1 MHHYFQKKRKM
12 NENEFEYFLSDRVFN
27 YKIEKKYFGRV
38 HKSMNLMQSSIS
50 EFAEK
55 IKKPYAH
62 AWCGGKF
69 IGEVNKE
76 NWLKSTIIGLDF
88 DRGEMSVDNVYEK
101 FKEFGITPNLHYD
114 TFSTTKK
121 LHKFRVVL
129 FLDHPINNQKVFTK
143 MMVNLEKILPIDTQ
157 CKNVSR
163 IFYGGTNVTITNQDT
178 VSLEKLLDFVN
189 IHIISRNNSNTR
201 SIITFQS
208 DAKKRNF
215 LYNTNNT
222 SHLFALNNIINF
234 TSKKRGYQVDWEKA
248 RKKIKVL
255 DHFFKG
261 EWLYHEELFGLAT
274 NMIHIDGGEKLMKE
288 TMKKYNEKGK
298 TFYNDNNFSIIP
310 YVKKMMYFPIPVFKF
325 SKYEEDSEIHD
336 IITEVKNIR
345 GHIEILK
352 RQEKISLKVAEEKMI
367 STFNEVI
374 KNDEKEITY
383 IFALPTAIGKTR
395 LLTGVEKSVI
405 AFPTNNLKNEVGSKM
420 TANFVLSPD
429 AISFASPVLNK
440 KIEYYYRIGLPK
452 KSMKII
458 RKISESTTSKDSQI
472 AHNYILELE
481 QCNDIE
487 KSILT
492 THKRVLNS
500 ESLGHDT
507 VIFDEDPLNSL
518 IEIKQTS
525 VNDLSGIQYLY
536 EPLKSVLDFVHPL
549 NDGIFET
556 PQFSVDLEDLFKFCE
571 DKNIFETN
579 VFDFLRSKFF
589 IKKGANI
596 QYVIKNDLPNGTKNI
611 IMSATIPIEF
621 YDKLY
626 PNRKFESIDFRNV
639 SQAGS
644 IIQYT
649 GRSCSRDGLSRYGE
663 KISEEIGDKIVITF
677 KDFKSI
683 FQNSPE
689 EIHFGNCSG
698 YDDLKGKDIAV
709 VGTPHRNNNEYFLL
723 GKLMGVEFDY
733 YNSPFRYQKVK
744 FNGFEFM
751 INTFDNE
758 GLRNIQ
764 LSLIESDLVQAVGR
778 ARSLRYD
785 CTVELYS
792 GLPLHISDSFIIK
805 KETA

>member
-1 MHHYFQKKRKM
+1 MKEKSFQ
-12 NENEFEYFLSDRVFN
+12 YSISDRVFN
-27 YKIEKKYFGRV
+27 RKLENGFFGLVHQSMIQIETTI
-38 HKSMNLMQSSIS
+38 N
-50 EFAEK
+50 EFAKK
-55 IKKPYAH
+55 ICRPHAH
-62 AWCGGKF
+62 SWCGGEFTGKV
-69 IGEVNKE
+69 GKE
-76 NWLKSTIIGLDF
+76 NWVKSSIIGLDF
-88 DRGEMSVDNVYEK
+88 DKGEITIAEIYKK
-101 FKEFGITPNLHYD
+101 FKEFGIIPTLHYD
-114 TFSTTKK
+114 TFSTSSE
-121 LHKFRVVL
+121 LHKFRIVL
-129 FLDHPINNQKVFTK
+129 FLDQSIEDMKIFERL
-143 MMVNLEKILPIDTQ
+143 MINLEKILPIDIQ

-163 IFYGGTNVTITNQDT
+163 IFYGGTNVTITNQET

-201 SIITFQS
+201 SIITYDS
-208 DAKKRNF
+208 RAKKCNF
-215 LYNTNNT
+215 LHNTNKN
-222 SHLFALNNIINF
+222 SHFFASNNNINY
-234 TSKKRGYQVDWEKA
+234 TSKERGIRIDWDKA
-248 RKKIKVL
+248 RKQIKVL
-255 DHFFKG
+255 DHFFMG
-261 EWLYHEELFGLAT
+261 EWLHHEELFGLAT
-274 NMIHIDGGEKLMKE
+274 NMIYIDGGEKLMKK
-288 TMKKYNEKGK
+288 TMEKYNKIGK
-298 TFYNDNNFSIIP
+298 TFYNENNFSILP
-310 YVKKMMYFPIPVFKF
+310 YVKKMKYYPVPIYKF
-325 SKYEEDSEIHD
+325 SKHEVDSEIHD
-336 IITEVKNIR
+336 IITEVRDIR

-374 KNDEKEITY
+374 KNDEKETTY

-395 LLTGVEKSVI
+395 LVTGVEKSVI

-420 TANFVLSPD
+420 IANFVLSPD
-429 AISFASPVLNK
+429 AISFASPILNK

-472 AHNYILELE
+472 ANNYISQLE

-500 ESLGHDT
+500 ESFGHDT

-518 IEIKQTS
+518 IEIRQTS
-525 VNDLSGIQYLY
+525 LNDLSGIQYLY

-611 IMSATIPIEF
+611 IMSATIPIGF
-621 YDKLY
+621 YNKLY
-626 PNRKFESIDFRNV
+626 PDRKFESIDYRNV

-663 KISEEIGDKIVITF
+663 KISEEIGDKNVITF
-677 KDFKSI
+677 KDFKGI

-698 YDDLKGKDIAV
+698 YDNLKGKDIAV

-778 ARSLRYD
+778 ARTLRYD

-805 KETA
+805 KETH